1 MRWKI
6 GKDEKGKEI
15 EPNGGWKRHGTIAAM
30 KTLYGEY

>member
-6 GKDEKGKEI
+6 GKNERRKEI
-15 EPNGGWKRHGTIAAM
+15 ESNGGWKRHGTIVAM